1 MSYQA
6 LYREWR
12 PPSFADMVHQPH
24 VKQTL
29 QNAILRKQVAHAYL
43 FCGPRGTGKTSA
55 AKILAKAV
63 NCLHPNGADPCNQ
76 CEACVSINRGSNVDV
91 EEIDAA
97 SNRGVEEIRQL
108 RDKVQ
113 YAPAS
118 LKKKVYIVDEVHM
131 LTPEAFNALLKTL
144 EEPPSHVLFVLAT
157 TEVHKIPETIIS
169 RCQRFDFRRI
179 PEGVIV
185 DRLWQICEAKG
196 WKAHDDALWHIASAA
211 DGGLRDALGLL
222 EQTAA
227 YGNEEITADNAAHVI
242 GGVSTAELTQLLDA
256 ATKADVLA
264 VLNLVS
270 KWYSGGKDTGRILA
284 ELLALLRNVFVVK
297 LSAQAEG
304 IPNYDVLVD
313 VAKSTSVHWLLASVR
328 QLGEVYTQLRYVD
341 QPRIALEAALIGLS
355 AMDTVDNH
363 PEPASAPAAHRGR
376 VVDEKNELARRPT
389 AAQPTAEQ
397 AVTEQP
403 EHKPESIAKE
413 AEVPSASVDREA
425 ANASDRGSKNP
436 KKTSQRRKIEVL
448 QELTKQASPEV
459 LSTIRAAWD
468 DILAQTKSQKIQT
481 YAWLMGGTPVLAT
494 ADQVVVAFRVQV
506 HRDNVMK
513 QDERKIIE
521 DSVESVVGYPIRF
534 QAILQADWDA
544 FSQAVETV
552 PPAPIAN
559 EHNFVDDVVK
569 IFGKEIVRIR
579 QED

>member
-29 QNAILRKQVAHAYL
+29 QNAILRRQVAHAYL

-63 NCLHPNGADPCNQ
+63 NCLHPNGADPCNECAA
-76 CEACVSINRGSNVDV
+76 CESINNGSNVDV

-108 RDKVQ
+108 REKVQ

-118 LKKKVYIVDEVHM
+118 LKRKVYIVDEVHM
-131 LTPEAFNALLKTL
+131 LTTEAFNALLKTL
-144 EEPPSHVLFVLAT
+144 EEPPSHVVFVLAT

-179 PEGVIV
+179 PEDVIV
-185 DRLWQICEAKG
+185 KRLEQICQVKG
-196 WKAHDDALWHIASAA
+196 WRAEDDALWHIASAA

-227 YGNEEITADNAAHVI
+227 YANEEITADGAAHVI
-242 GGVSTAELTQLLDA
+242 GGVSTLELTDLLRA
-256 ATKADVLA
+256 ATTADVLT

-270 KWYSGGKDTGRILA
+270 KWYSGGRDTGRILA
-284 ELLALLRNVFVVK
+284 ELLTLLRNVFVVK
-297 LSAQAEG
+297 LSNESLH
-304 IPNYDVLVD
+304 IPNYDALLD
-313 VAKSTSVHWLLASVR
+313 VAKSTSLSWLLASVK

-341 QPRIALEAALIGLS
+341 QPRIALEAALVGLS
-355 AMDTVDNH
+355 AMDQGMVEAAGTTPVTRQASPLQAMDGQAKESSTPNRPH
-363 PEPASAPAAHRGR
+363 MPVVGPADVPEVANSNVEVHDEALTTKETASAP
-376 VVDEKNELARRPT
+376 EK
-389 AAQPTAEQ
+389 
-397 AVTEQP
+397 
-403 EHKPESIAKE
+403 
-413 AEVPSASVDREA
+413 SVSSPR
-425 ANASDRGSKNP
+425 
-436 KKTSQRRKIEVL
+436 KTSSRRKLEVL
-448 QELTKQASPEV
+448 EELTKQADKEV
-459 LSTIRAAWD
+459 LSLIQDAWGE
-468 DILAQTKSQKIQT
+468 ILKQAKSQKIQT

-494 ADQVVVAFRVQV
+494 EDQIVVAFRIQV

-513 QDERKIIE
+513 PDERKIIE
-521 DSVESVVGYPIRF
+521 ESIAKVTERTVRF
-534 QAILQADWDA
+534 QAILEADWDA
-544 FSQAVETV
+544 FSKVAQAVPE
-552 PPAPIAN
+552 PIAK
-559 EHNFVDDVVK
+559 EHDFVDDVVK
-569 IFGKEIVRIR
+569 IFGKEIVQIR